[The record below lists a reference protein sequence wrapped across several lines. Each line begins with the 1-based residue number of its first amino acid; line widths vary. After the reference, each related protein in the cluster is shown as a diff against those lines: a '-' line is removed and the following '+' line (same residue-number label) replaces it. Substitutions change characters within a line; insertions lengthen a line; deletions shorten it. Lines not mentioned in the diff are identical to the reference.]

1 MCYSSYIDYKRANR
15 MEPKRHKA
23 LKLIDNG
30 ASVAEAAKLVGISRQ
45 AVYAGLKARATHAK
59 RELRLCSECGAAL
72 PETVRSV
79 AVTCSGR
86 CRIARMRRLKAEA
99 G

>member
-1 MCYSSYIDYKRANR
+1 MDNR
-15 MEPKRHKA
+15 MGTKLGAA
-23 LKLIDNG
+23 LKLIDGG

-45 AVYAGLKARATHAK
+45 AVYAGLKALATQTK
-59 RELRLCSECGAAL
+59 RELRLCSECGVPL

-86 CRIARMRRLKAEA
+86 CRIARMRRLKAAEA